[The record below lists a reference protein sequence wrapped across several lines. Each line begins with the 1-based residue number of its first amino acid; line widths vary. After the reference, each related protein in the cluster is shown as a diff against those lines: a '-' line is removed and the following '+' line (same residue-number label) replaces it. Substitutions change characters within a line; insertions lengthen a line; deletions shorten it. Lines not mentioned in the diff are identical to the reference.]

1 MGVIRV
7 EKTSNYTVMSN
18 YHFREKNM
26 SLKAKGLL
34 SLMLSL
40 PEEWDYSVNGLVAI
54 CKEGK
59 DGIISA
65 LKELEK
71 FGYLKREQTINSDGK
86 FAGMDYVIYEKPNEN
101 LIKANTEKPFA
112 ENPHTVKPNTENPQ
126 QLNTNILNTN
136 INKINTDKDKKDIDI
151 SNLEIK
157 KELKDFLPET
167 QVLLKSK
174 FIKLEEAEK
183 FEEVIQEA
191 KRENNSHD
199 IRRICKYIV
208 DHSIAPEH
216 IINKLAYFE
225 SAMLQNIRKLD
236 KLTQLEDSK
245 PYIPERPTFYNW
257 LEN

>member
-18 YHFREKNM
+18 YHFKEKDM

-71 FGYLKREQTINSDGK
+71 FGYLKREQTTSSSGK
-86 FAGMDYVIYEKPNEN
+86 FTGMDYVIYEKPNED
-101 LIKANTEKPFA
+101 LIKANTEKPFT

-136 INKINTDKDKKDIDI
+136 INKINNNKDKKDIDI
-151 SNLEIK
+151 SNLKIK
-157 KELKDFLPET
+157 KEIKDFLPET

-174 FIKLEEAEK
+174 FITLEEAEQ
-183 FEEVIQEA
+183 FQEIIVEA
-191 KRENNSHD
+191 LNQNTTHD
-199 IRRICKYIV
+199 VKKICKYIV
-208 DHSIAPEH
+208 DHSVEPGR
-216 IINKLAYFE
+216 IINKLSYFE
-225 SAMLQNIRKLD
+225 TSLLHNISKLD
-236 KLTQLEDSK
+236 KLIELE
-245 PYIPERPTFYNW
+245 ERREYVSEPTFYNW